1 MSDRRGAPDPRTPEP
16 RTPEQIAR
24 AADARPVR
32 RRFWSEALALETSSG
47 WGVALDGK
55 PLQTPARAAL
65 AIPVRA
71 VAEAMAAEWN
81 GAGEAFD
88 PLAMPITRAVNTA
101 IDRVA
106 PNRAAVAAEV
116 AAYGESDLLCY
127 RAEAPEALVSRE
139 AAAWDPWLAW
149 MRETWGAPL
158 VCASGVLHVEQP
170 PTSVAR
176 LRALVAGRDAFA
188 LTPLHEMVALSGSL
202 VLGLAVAEGA
212 LDPAEGW
219 AISRVDE
226 TWQAEQW
233 GEDAEAA
240 GAAAR
245 KAADFAA
252 AARLAALLKA
262 R

>member
-1 MSDRRGAPDPRTPEP
+1 MSGGPDAPDAGAPKP

-24 AADARPVR
+24 AADARPAR
-32 RRFWSEALALETSSG
+32 KRFWTEALAVETEAG
-47 WGVALDGK
+47 WGVALDGR

-65 AIPVRA
+65 AIPSRA

-81 GAGEAFD
+81 GAGAVFD
-88 PLAMPITRAVNTA
+88 PLAMPTTRAVNTA

-106 PNRAAVAAEV
+106 PNRAAVAEEI

-127 RAEAPEALVSRE
+127 RAEAPEALAARE
-139 AAAWDPWLAW
+139 AAAWDPWLDW
-149 MRETWGAPL
+149 IRETWDAPL
-158 VCASGVLHVEQP
+158 VCAAGVLHVAQP
-170 PTSVAR
+170 PMSVAR
-176 LRALVAGRDAFA
+176 LRALVGGRDAFA

-212 LDPAEGW
+212 LEAGEAW

-240 GAAAR
+240 EAAAR